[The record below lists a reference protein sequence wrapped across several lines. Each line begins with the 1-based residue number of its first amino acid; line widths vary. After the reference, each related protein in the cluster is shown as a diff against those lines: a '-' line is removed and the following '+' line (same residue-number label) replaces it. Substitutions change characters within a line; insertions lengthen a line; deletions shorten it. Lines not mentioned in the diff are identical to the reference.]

1 MNSGYNPKLSHPF
14 AHLPQMKSQKPFYFG
29 GSQVPVNL
37 AGLRKV
43 IKRKEISIGNLIMK
57 STIVLNQNNLINNE
71 NNTFV
76 YKFPNS
82 V

>member
-1 MNSGYNPKLSHPF
+1 MRITFISDTHTKHRHCELDLPGGDLLIHAGDFMNSGYNPKLSHPF

-43 IKRKEISIGNLIMK
+43 IKRK
-57 STIVLNQNNLINNE
+57 
-71 NNTFV
+71 
-76 YKFPNS
+76 
-82 V
+82 

>member
-43 IKRKEISIGNLIMK
+43 IKKK
-57 STIVLNQNNLINNE
+57 
-71 NNTFV
+71 
-76 YKFPNS
+76 
-82 V
+82 